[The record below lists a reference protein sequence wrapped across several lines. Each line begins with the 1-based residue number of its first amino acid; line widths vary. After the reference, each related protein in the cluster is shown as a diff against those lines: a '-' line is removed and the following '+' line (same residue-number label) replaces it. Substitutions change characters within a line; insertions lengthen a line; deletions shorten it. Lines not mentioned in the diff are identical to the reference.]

1 MVVRR
6 TTLTTII
13 NLLQEDY
20 LKLTGNL
27 FFRILQTLSDDSE
40 EILNLTTF
48 FIQQRLLKRRPKVM
62 YSHFIEAL
70 FHFNEYKVNQMT
82 ILDIVVHMQYLKR
95 PRIMY
100 LHNIHFFH
108 NSSIIL

>member
-1 MVVRR
+1 MVRR

-48 FIQQRLLKRRPKVM
+48 YIQQRLLKRRPKVM

-82 ILDIVVHMQYLKR
+82 NLEIVDHMQNNVLALYPFL
-95 PRIMY
+95 
-100 LHNIHFFH
+100 LQFIHHFIG
-108 NSSIIL
+108 SSKL